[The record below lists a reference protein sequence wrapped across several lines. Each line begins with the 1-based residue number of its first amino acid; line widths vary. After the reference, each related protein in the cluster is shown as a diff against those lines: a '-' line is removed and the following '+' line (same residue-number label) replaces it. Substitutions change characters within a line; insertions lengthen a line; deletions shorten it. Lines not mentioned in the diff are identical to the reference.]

1 MTEQTES
8 PLTFPCR
15 FPIKAMGRANGSL
28 TTEVEKMVRRH
39 APEVT
44 AEDVRTAASARGNY
58 VSVTVTITARS
69 REQLDAIYLELNAHE
84 LILMTL

>member
-28 TTEVEKMVRRH
+28 VAEVERMVRRH

-44 AEDVRTAASARGNY
+44 AEDVRTTASSRGNY

-69 REQLDAIYLELNAHE
+69 REQLDAIYHELNAHE